1 MGDTNTTAE
10 AARKRKLRKR
20 RQLRKNLRRQMNWR
34 GRPVPPLGW
43 YVAVLAVAC
52 GIAYGVLHDRGDADP
67 SGIGVVVA
75 GVAAGVLWGAVVMA
89 VAPPII
95 AVPVIVAG
103 IFVFGPLFGPAYPSA
118 LSAWI
123 TSTVAGWFVGI
134 AIRYRTVGR
143 RRPPP
148 AQPLVDRT
156 RPRRKA
162 PIGKSERS
170 SLVSSAIAGVGLL
183 ALPVLLFVVPTPR
196 LLTGWLLLAGLA
208 LAWAIPT
215 GWWSAR
221 AQSHHAVGG
230 APLQAATWGVMFN
243 AWGAAGVHGM
253 PFALTAGMGGVAI
266 GFVLRRL
273 WEARVG
279 RYPWQR
285 PAPATGSVTSRNGNL
300 SPAPTSTPS
309 RRR

>member
-1 MGDTNTTAE
+1 MGDPTTA
-10 AARKRKLRKR
+10 AQRARKRKLRKR
-20 RQLRKNLRRQMNWR
+20 RQLRKNLRQQLDWR

-67 SGIGVVVA
+67 SGIGIVVA
-75 GVAAGVLWGAVVMA
+75 GAVVGVVWGAVVVA

-95 AVPVIVAG
+95 AVPVIAAG
-103 IFVFGPLFGPAYPSA
+103 IFVFGPVLGPAYPSA
-118 LSAWI
+118 LSAWV

-134 AIRYRTVGR
+134 EIRYRTVGR
-143 RRPPP
+143 RRPPA
-148 AQPLVDRT
+148 AQQLVDRT

-183 ALPVLLFVVPTPR
+183 ALPVLLFVVPNPR
-196 LLTGWLLLAGLA
+196 LVTGWLLLATLA
-208 LAWAIPT
+208 LAWSVPT

-221 AQSHHAVGG
+221 AQSRHTTGD
-230 APLQAATWGVMFN
+230 APFLAATWGVFFN
-243 AWGAAGVHGM
+243 GLGAAGVHGM
-253 PFALTAGMGGVAI
+253 PIALTAGLGGVAI

-279 RYPWQR
+279 RFPRQR
-285 PAPATGSVTSRNGNL
+285 PDGAPFVSPRVGDA
-300 SPAPTSTPS
+300 SPAPRSTPS
-309 RRR
+309 PRR